1 MKPNVYKKRKY
12 TPKAKKI
19 YTKPYIKKDKL
30 NPWAPK
36 LSLKE
41 YKYFDNLVNPVTIT
55 TATLGGQI
63 NWLNQSGV
71 GNWAV
76 NRIGNKIIMKSI
88 HFQAILTITGVPVV
102 VPLYPNVLRFVLVY
116 DKFPNGA
123 AAPATLA
130 DVFQSMA
137 YQGTTETSVFS
148 QVNISN
154 RERFI
159 ILRDYKRFTPRVE
172 FAQDGVTP
180 VYHGFTGQGALGKGS
195 DKSGQTFMIDDY
207 IKLNLP
213 TVYKVNATQTNND
226 YTNVDTGA
234 LLLYSYCGS
243 QSGNWVITHS
253 SRLVFKEESTN

>member
-1 MKPNVYKKRKY
+1 MKPNVYKKRK
-12 TPKAKKI
+12 TSQKTKKPF
-19 YTKPYIKKDKL
+19 KNYIKKDKL

-36 LSLKE
+36 ISLKE
-41 YKYFDNLVNPVTIT
+41 YKYFDNLVNSVTIT

-88 HFQAILTITGVPVV
+88 HFQAILSITGVPQV

-116 DKFPNGA
+116 DKFPNGG
-123 AAPATLA
+123 AAPATLSE
-130 DVFQSMA
+130 VFQAMA

-148 QVNISN
+148 GVNISN

-159 ILRDYKRFTPRVE
+159 ILRDYKRYTPRVE
-172 FAQDGVTP
+172 FAQDGQTP
-180 VYHGFTGQGALGKGS
+180 IYHGFTGQGALGQGS
-195 DKSGQTFMIDDY
+195 EKSGQSFLIDDY

-213 TVYKVNATQTNND
+213 TVYKVNSTQTPND
-226 YTNVDTGA
+226 FTNIETGA

-243 QSGNWVITHS
+243 QSGNWVITHG
-253 SRLVFKEESTN
+253 SRIVWKEESTN